1 MVTDTGAGYGSNE
14 QSVHGHC
21 ERWRSGVGG
30 SGGIGLAL
38 SAGSLFADIAG
49 NLADSTADDA
59 SAYNETYT
67 LDNTPLGA
75 PGASLTTDT
84 GATAG
89 HTSDEAVTV
98 TAAVESYGVR
108 YSLDGSSFVSDPGSL
123 PFSGDGSYTVYVQQ
137 EDIAGNWSGLAQV
150 SFTLDTTSPSG
161 ATVARRTGDSGVDT
175 DGEVHFTVT
184 LNEPVDPASVGVEDF
199 VMTKT
204 GMTGT
209 EFTVSPES
217 GAATDTFTV
226 TVPYTGEGTI
236 NLALGAA
243 AEFIDRAGNTGTTFT
258 ASSAS
263 VDVDNVGMDRHDC
276 VSESVK
282 STPALV
288 TVSVSF
294 DEALGG
300 SPTAANVI
308 GALTTPGLTLSGTPT
323 ADGNTYTATF
333 VATAATN
340 STGNQI
346 SIAAGAFSDANGN
359 GTSAATS
366 TSYEVDSV
374 TPTITGFDV
383 SGPDGTYGPGD
394 TISISATASEPPI
407 AGSAIRATLTNGEV
421 VTLTADSGG
430 TTLAGSYTVHADDT
444 SLTDLNV
451 SSFALGDGT
460 GASLPT
466 RLQRDDQHH
475 AAGQHDRGHTGHRG
489 RHRQAIGDRDRAGR
503 GRRL

>member
-1 MVTDTGAGYGSNE
+1 M
-14 QSVHGHC
+14 
-21 ERWRSGVGG
+21 
-30 SGGIGLAL
+30 
-38 SAGSLFADIAG
+38 
-49 NLADSTADDA
+49 
-59 SAYNETYT
+59 
-67 LDNTPLGA
+67 
-75 PGASLTTDT
+75 
-84 GATAG
+84 
-89 HTSDEAVTV
+89 
-98 TAAVESYGVR
+98 
-108 YSLDGSSFVSDPGSL
+108 
-123 PFSGDGSYTVYVQQ
+123 
-137 EDIAGNWSGLAQV
+137 
-150 SFTLDTTSPSG
+150 
-161 ATVARRTGDSGVDT
+161 
-175 DGEVHFTVT
+175 T

-199 VMTKT
+199 STTKT

-243 AEFIDRAGNTGTTFT
+243 AEFIDRAGNTGTNFT

-263 VDVDNVGMDRHDC
+263 VDVDNVGPTATIN
-276 VSESVK
+276 VSESVVDAGD
-282 STPALV
+282 TV

-383 SGPDGTYGPGD
+383 SARTGPMD
-394 TISISATASEPPI
+394 
-407 AGSAIRATLTNGEV
+407 RATLLV
-421 VTLTADSGG
+421 
-430 TTLAGSYTVHADDT
+430 
-444 SLTDLNV
+444 
-451 SSFALGDGT
+451 F
-460 GASLPT
+460 P
-466 RLQRDDQHH
+466 RP
-475 AAGQHDRGHTGHRG
+475 
-489 RHRQAIGDRDRAGR
+489 RQSH
-503 GRRL
+503 